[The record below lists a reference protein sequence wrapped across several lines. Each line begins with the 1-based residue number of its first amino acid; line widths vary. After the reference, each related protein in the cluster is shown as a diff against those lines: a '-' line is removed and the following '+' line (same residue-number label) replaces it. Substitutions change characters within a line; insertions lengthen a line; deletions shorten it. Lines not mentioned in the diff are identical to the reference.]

1 MHDLQL
7 SSRVLKMMIKKFGTV
22 KINNAFNE
30 IILISSNIDR
40 VPVRHIL
47 KK

>member
-7 SSRVLKMMIKKFGTV
+7 SSFKNDDKKFGTV